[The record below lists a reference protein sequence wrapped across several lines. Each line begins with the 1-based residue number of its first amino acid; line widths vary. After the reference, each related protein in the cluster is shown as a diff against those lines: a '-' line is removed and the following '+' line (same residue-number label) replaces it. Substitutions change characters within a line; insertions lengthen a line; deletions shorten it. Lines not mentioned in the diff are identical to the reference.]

1 MKITAVIITIRVEDE
16 SGHAYTQKVVCDGKD
31 CDGVTPFD
39 FARQTRILLTRMFRV
54 VRRMPTGVRK
64 AS

>member
-31 CDGVTPFD
+31 CDGITPYA
-39 FARQTRILLTRMFRV
+39 FATQTRILLTRMFRR
-54 VRRMPTGVRK
+54 VRRMPAGVRK
-64 AS
+64 VA